1 MRGSC
6 IVRAWL
12 PNVILESIYLLSD
25 KTLAALSKYIR
36 LELLP
41 TQDDQEGW
49 KNETS
54 PALIALPIS
63 AIETA
68 LKAVMQRNN
77 YGLDRN
83 DGGKVPAALCVWR
96 WEVKEQFRDW
106 LPKNGR
112 EKADSRQAERIQVNG
127 GAESMC
133 AF

>member
-1 MRGSC
+1 MF
-6 IVRAWL
+6 IF
-12 PNVILESIYLLSD
+12 SD

-49 KNETS
+49 KNESS

-63 AIETA
+63 AIEA
-68 LKAVMQRNN
+68 VLKAVMQRNN
-77 YGLDRN
+77 YGLDCN

-96 WEVKEQFRDW
+96 WEVKEQFWDW

-112 EKADSRQAERIQVNG
+112 EKAESRQAERIQVKVEPNSCVHSNVPLG
-127 GAESMC
+127 QEEPLGYL
-133 AF
+133 